1 MNEEEKIVCSGKT
14 FFPFIMGLFFM
25 GMGVGVFFPILI
37 SMATDEVKGIFSI
50 CLILCVLEGSYFLLF
65 WYNKQIIFTWNEII
79 YRSIFGIEKKYSWED
94 VKTVCYKSIGRGANR
109 ILIQTDKKIYIETG
123 MMKKCED
130 VERVIKEKG
139 YLRVKIK

>member
-1 MNEEEKIVCSGKT
+1 
-14 FFPFIMGLFFM
+14 
-25 GMGVGVFFPILI
+25 
-37 SMATDEVKGIFSI
+37 MATYEVKGIFSI

-79 YRSIFGIEKKYSWED
+79 YRSI
-94 VKTVCYKSIGRGANR
+94 
-109 ILIQTDKKIYIETG
+109 QTDKKIYIETG

>member
-1 MNEEEKIVCSGKT
+1 
-14 FFPFIMGLFFM
+14 
-25 GMGVGVFFPILI
+25 
-37 SMATDEVKGIFSI
+37 MATYEVKGIFSI

-109 ILIQTDKKIYIETG
+109 ILIQTDKKIYIAMLISNRGSDKAQHRNSHGLT
-123 MMKKCED
+123 
-130 VERVIKEKG
+130 
-139 YLRVKIK
+139 L

>member
-1 MNEEEKIVCSGKT
+1 
-14 FFPFIMGLFFM
+14 
-25 GMGVGVFFPILI
+25 
-37 SMATDEVKGIFSI
+37 MAKYEVEGIFSI

-79 YRSIFGIEKKYSWED
+79 YRSIFGIEK
-94 VKTVCYKSIGRGANR
+94 IH
-109 ILIQTDKKIYIETG
+109 IETG

-139 YLRVKIK
+139 YLQVKIK

>member
-1 MNEEEKIVCSGKT
+1 
-14 FFPFIMGLFFM
+14 
-25 GMGVGVFFPILI
+25 
-37 SMATDEVKGIFSI
+37 MATYEVKGIFSI

-109 ILIQTDKKIYIETG
+109 ILIQTDKKIHIETG

>member
-1 MNEEEKIVCSGKT
+1 MDCNIFIIEFYNKEGDKKT
-14 FFPFIMGLFFM
+14 PSPHEW
-25 GMGVGVFFPILI
+25 GVRGVE
-37 SMATDEVKGIFSI
+37 SVADT
-50 CLILCVLEGSYFLLF
+50 FL
-65 WYNKQIIFTWNEII
+65 WHNKQIIFTWNEII

>member
-37 SMATDEVKGIFSI
+37 SMATYEVKGIFSI

-79 YRSIFGIEKKYSWED
+79 YRSIFGIEK
-94 VKTVCYKSIGRGANR
+94 N
-109 ILIQTDKKIYIETG
+109 ILGKMLKLCAIS
-123 MMKKCED
+123 
-130 VERVIKEKG
+130 
-139 YLRVKIK
+139 L